1 MTIANSLDNEQFS
14 QPIEV
19 ITVGEQLEYTA
30 KQAGEL
36 HFRINESNG
45 GLGDN
50 AGSVTLTIEKTR
62 VTHGTAESPKR

>member
-1 MTIANSLDNEQFS
+1 MMTVAGPQERGQFA

-19 ITVGEQLEYTA
+19 IAVGDRLEITA

-36 HFRINESNG
+36 HFRINEPSD

-50 AGSVTLTIEKTR
+50 SGTVTVTIQ
-62 VTHGTAESPKR
+62 KR